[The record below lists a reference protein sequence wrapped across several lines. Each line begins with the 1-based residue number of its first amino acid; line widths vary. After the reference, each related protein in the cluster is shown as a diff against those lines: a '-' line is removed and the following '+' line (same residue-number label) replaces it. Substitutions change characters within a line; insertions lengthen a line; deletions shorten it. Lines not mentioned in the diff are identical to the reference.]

1 MRERYGFRAGMCP
14 VAEDVCSRTLAL
26 PFFTQLGADDQER
39 VVEAL
44 RAAL

>member
-1 MRERYGFRAGMCP
+1 MFP

-26 PFFTQLGADDQER
+26 PFFTQIEAEDQKR

-44 RAAL
+44 RNAL